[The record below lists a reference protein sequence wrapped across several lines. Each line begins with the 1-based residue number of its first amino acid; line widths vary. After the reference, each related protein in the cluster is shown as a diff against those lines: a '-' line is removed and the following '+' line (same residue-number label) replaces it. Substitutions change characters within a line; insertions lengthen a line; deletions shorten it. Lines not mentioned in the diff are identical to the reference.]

1 MTKIGYSKTYGF
13 LVGERRA
20 SWEVVASALA
30 KVIGKDWVRVQS
42 GSLLVIPVNKAGGER

>member
-1 MTKIGYSKTYGF
+1 MGS
-13 LVGERRA
+13 GERRA

-42 GSLLVIPVNKAGGER
+42 GSLLVIPVNKAGGKVETSSPKVALGM